1 MKGVSRQMAARS
13 PCFRIPPPSSCI
25 TSFETADYWTM
36 PTEIGT
42 VPTTTTREPVAKPI
56 MPTDLPLADG
66 SLEGCASYEMYRDPE
81 SKRIDIKKYNSCSVI
96 SSFYGGKSS

>member
-1 MKGVSRQMAARS
+1 MAARS